1 MVSEMEVTLRV
12 ILVIVCLVLLGIAAL
27 PKVLGGG
34 RPGWLHFGW
43 AGMFVLALLLL
54 ITID

>member
-1 MVSEMEVTLRV
+1 MEVTLRV

-34 RPGWLHFGW
+34 RPDWLHFGW
-43 AGMFVLALLLL
+43 AGMFMLAILLL